1 MEDEVEEQITNYLV
15 YDAEADAFARADTEG
30 ARRGYAY
37 HKVGSG
43 TRYYTSP
50 KVTADSK
57 YALQVNNYELTSE
70 EESAIVT
77 NVTFP
82 VEEE

>member
-1 MEDEVEEQITNYLV
+1 MSEQTINYLI
-15 YDAEADAFARADTEG
+15 YNTEADALERADAEG

-37 HKVGSG
+37 HKIGSG
-43 TRYYTSP
+43 TRYHTSP
-50 KVTADSK
+50 RITADNK

-77 NVTFP
+77 SVTFP
-82 VEEE
+82 VEEV